1 MLTEEYRR
9 FRDLQ
14 KKHSL
19 LYIFFIAVKYLFSKD
34 LVFAISKLKLL
45 IKFISHNTLN
55 KINLDK
61 QKYITEENLDFIF
74 KKFNTDKG
82 TNFYKKNQILQGH
95 GFAKFYEKNFQ
106 DIKNNDLNILEL
118 GVLDGGSTAS
128 FFHFFKNAKLYCIDL
143 NSREFKYK
151 SNRINYF
158 EINLRDK
165 EKINNFVKDHLN
177 FFDLVID
184 DASHLKSCILENL
197 QNFIPSLKNQGFYII
212 EDYKY
217 PEFYKAKNDIFD
229 EINISDLLDSIN
241 RRKFIKSSIISNEI
255 LYKLFESKNVNL
267 YKGLNKNSHIAFIE
281 F

>member
-1 MLTEEYRR
+1 MQIATENKVVPKLR
-9 FRDLQ
+9 FGEFD
-14 KKHSL
+14 KDW
-19 LYIFFIAVKYLFSKD
+19 KY
-34 LVFAISKLKLL
+34 
-45 IKFISHNTLN
+45 
-55 KINLDK
+55 
-61 QKYITEENLDFIF
+61 
-74 KKFNTDKG
+74 
-82 TNFYKKNQILQGH
+82 
-95 GFAKFYEKNFQ
+95 
-106 DIKNNDLNILEL
+106 
-118 GVLDGGSTAS
+118 
-128 FFHFFKNAKLYCIDL
+128 
-143 NSREFKYK
+143 
-151 SNRINYF
+151 
-158 EINLRDK
+158 
-165 EKINNFVKDHLN
+165 LN